1 MHFPVFLIYPL
12 IIWKWRP
19 RQLHLPRK
27 SLKLWSWRTSQLLV
41 DNLRTLFLVLYT
53 HSVKVKSMCR
63 AVRLSQAAAALGLV
77 LSCLA
82 MAPPLMSYTLGQEW
96 SVVQPALRLCKDML
110 EKEHKKEIITKSTL
124 ENLKSFLD
132 GFRVKTGII
141 LSFYFHKI
149 FVSFECK
156 SYFPKKHSA
165 IAKMVNFVNKTKQKY
180 FPYIYL
186 K

>member
-1 MHFPVFLIYPL
+1 MSRCLKSFWIFSKYCSPTINLILKQLKKIREFLDIAPSPSEAYN
-12 IIWKWRP
+12 I
-19 RQLHLPRK
+19 H
-27 SLKLWSWRTSQLLV
+27 
-41 DNLRTLFLVLYT
+41 T
-53 HSVKVKSMCR
+53 HSTYIYYHSFLK
-63 AVRLSQAAAALGLV
+63 
-77 LSCLA
+77 
-82 MAPPLMSYTLGQEW
+82 
-96 SVVQPALRLCKDML
+96 
-110 EKEHKKEIITKSTL
+110 
-124 ENLKSFLD
+124 KSFLD

-165 IAKMVNFVNKTKQKY
+165 IAKMVIFVNKTKQKY